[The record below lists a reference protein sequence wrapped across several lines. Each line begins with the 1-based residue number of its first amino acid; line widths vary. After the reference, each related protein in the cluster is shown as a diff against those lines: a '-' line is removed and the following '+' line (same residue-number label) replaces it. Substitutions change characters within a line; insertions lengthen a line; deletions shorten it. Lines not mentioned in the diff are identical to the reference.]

1 VGGKPCIACFMSCSS
16 ASAMSIVEAKISAMS
31 NITFFI
37 TGNIITPPLFITW
50 RVLLLSMESYI
61 NAEDRLTDFMKKP
74 NKSLSF

>member
-1 VGGKPCIACFMSCSS
+1 
-16 ASAMSIVEAKISAMS
+16 MS